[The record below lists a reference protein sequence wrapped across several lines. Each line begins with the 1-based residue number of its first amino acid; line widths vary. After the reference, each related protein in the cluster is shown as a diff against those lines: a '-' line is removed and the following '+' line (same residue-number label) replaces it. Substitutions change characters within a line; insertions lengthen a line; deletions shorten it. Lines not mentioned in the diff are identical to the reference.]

1 MELIKRGCLLASAA
15 AVFLASAGTSK
26 AAVTFT
32 FTQVGNNVVATTS
45 GSMQTPTST
54 PTSTNLGFSIESVVG
69 NQFLRWTQSPQN
81 FSYYGGVGT
90 PSAIGIT
97 VGPNSSTGDAFG
109 YQNSTL
115 YTPTINAP
123 GLTTFT
129 PNTTMTWNSTT
140 ISAIFGGNIPVIPRE
155 IFTGNYGTD
164 NNIFIVA
171 VPEPGVTLLS
181 LAALPLLFG
190 RRRR

>member
-1 MELIKRGCLLASAA
+1 MASAAAALLASAEA
-15 AVFLASAGTSK
+15 SK

-45 GSMQTPTST
+45 GSMQTPTNT
-54 PTSTNLGFSIESVVG
+54 PSPTNLGFSIESVVG

-81 FSYYGGVGT
+81 FSFYGGVGT

-97 VGPNSSTGDAFG
+97 VGPNSSSGDAFG

-115 YTPTINAP
+115 YTPTLNAP
-123 GLTTFT
+123 ALTTFT
-129 PNTTMTWNSTT
+129 PNTTMVWTNRT
-140 ISAIFGGNIPVIPRE
+140 IPEIFGNNVPVIPRQ

-164 NNIFIVA
+164 NNILIVA

>member
-15 AVFLASAGTSK
+15 AAFLASAGASK

-45 GSMQTPTST
+45 GSMQTPTSSPTT
-54 PTSTNLGFSIESVVG
+54 PNLGFSTQSTFS
-69 NQFLRWTQSPQN
+69 NQVLRWIATS
-81 FSYYGGVGT
+81 FSYYL
-90 PSAIGIT
+90 SAGSISSTGIT
-97 VGPNSSTGDAFG
+97 VGADSSSGDAFG
-109 YQNSTL
+109 YQNATL
-115 YTPTINAP
+115 YTPTIGAP

-129 PNTTMTWNSTT
+129 PDTTLVWTSRT
-140 ISAIFGGNIPVIPRE
+140 ISEIFSGNVPVVPRQV
-155 IFTGNYGTD
+155 FTGNYGTD
-164 NNIFIVA
+164 NNIFLVA